1 MAEINPEFQYVAAL
15 QDFSKSL
22 KYFIDSVKSQVENEN
37 KNFKDSISATQEQA
51 KMMMEMAEELK
62 VVSQTTAATKTNT
75 EQILDIVKGIK
86 QEKKKGIWDKLSSA
100 KDKTKSMAEGIKT
113 ISLMAGAILAVG
125 TAFKIVGEVDF
136 KSVLALA
143 VALPLVATAF
153 NTIGETSQDPKD
165 SAKTALSMI
174 IMSVGV
180 AASGAIMSMMPSL
193 SFQQMISV
201 VAVSVAMGISMY
213 ALAEAADEI
222 GSNKIKSLY
231 AMIPAL
237 PLVAG
242 AIVLSGMALSQM
254 PTVGFQQFVSAAGVG
269 LAMGISMIPLAYAA
283 DAVKGRVGNM
293 YALTALMPIIAGAIY
308 ASALILENV
317 PEIDVAKTI
326 KTSIGVTA
334 SLVIFGAGVWAFDKM
349 GINMSNA
356 VKGIGSMIIV
366 AGGIYATALILQDV
380 PEIDVAKIIKTSL
393 GAAASLVIFG
403 AGIWVFDKLG
413 INLSSAIKGVA
424 TMSVVAGGIWAV
436 SHILANADYTG
447 APPLEWSLNTGVALL
462 GAGLLAAGMGML
474 IGQIIPGVFAMTAV
488 AGGIWAVSQILSAG
502 DYSNGPSLDW
512 ALGTGAALGGFGIGA
527 IGLGIVMLTGVGAIA
542 LVAGI
547 GAMTMVAGGLVAT
560 AAIIKKGD
568 FTGGPSIE
576 WSRGVGMALMTFA
589 NTLSALNPGIV
600 DMLFGATME
609 SRIKSVVSL
618 GDALKQVSFKVK
630 GGDYTG
636 GPSKEW
642 SEGVGMALM
651 LFANALNEIKP
662 NIFERLLGDTMEGNM
677 AGLITM
683 GGALHSIGVAVGS
696 DNSVYSG
703 GPDKRWAEGV
713 GLSLAAFAGALE
725 NIKPGFFDSLLGDT
739 LQSQVDGMITIAGA
753 LPKIGMAIGKDT
765 SMYTGG
771 PSKAWAEGVGG
782 SVTAFAAAMVAF
794 SDEGMDTEDI
804 TDMIPTIMALAP
816 LMAYFGKTMNG
827 VKFDNYPSEE
837 WVSGITKFMD
847 SFSELDMV
855 DDAADAAKQI
865 MLLSR
870 SYISLAGSIGLLGK
884 SLQTVKTAPDLTGIY
899 GGLVTL
905 SLIDSDNLESTLT
918 TLNDKKDE
926 FQSVLSMIQAQSSV
940 KIDENTF
947 AFNKDKSEAKSN
959 TATNNQASVK
969 TTSSAPATV
978 KAQPKPAASSD
989 NKPDKQEKLL
999 NQLVQLMGQMNGVLG
1014 EIADNTSQ
1022 KIHESSVISN

>member
-153 NTIGETSQDPKD
+153 GIIGATAQDPKD
-165 SAKTALSMI
+165 AANTALSMI
-174 IMSVGV
+174 IMSAGLT
-180 AASGAIMSMMPSL
+180 ASGAIMSMMPAL
-193 SFQQMISV
+193 SMQQMISV
-201 VAVSVAMGISMY
+201 VAVSVAMSAAMFG
-213 ALAEAADEI
+213 LAYAADKLSLNDVLSLAAISLVLPGIAWGIVESGKQLQGMPEI
-222 GSNKIKSLY
+222 GLKQIMS
-231 AMIPAL
+231 
-237 PLVAG
+237 AG
-242 AIVLSGMALSQM
+242 
-254 PTVGFQQFVSAAGVG
+254 GVG
-269 LAMGISMIPLAYAA
+269 IAMGLALIPLAYAA
-283 DAVKGRVGNM
+283 DMIGDGI
-293 YALTALMPIIAGAIY
+293 LGLALMIPILPGIAWGIVK
-308 ASALILENV
+308 SAEILKDI
-317 PEIDVAKTI
+317 PDVDILKTI
-326 KTSIGVTA
+326 KSTLAITVST
-334 SLVIFGAGVWAFDKM
+334 
-349 GINMSNA
+349 
-356 VKGIGSMIIV
+356 
-366 AGGIYATALILQDV
+366 
-380 PEIDVAKIIKTSL
+380 
-393 GAAASLVIFG
+393 VIFG
-403 AGIWVFDKLG
+403 AGIWALNKMGVSTTM
-413 INLSSAIKGVA
+413 IAKGVISM
-424 TMSVVAGGIWAV
+424 TLVAGGIWAV
-436 SHILANADYTG
+436 SHILANADYSSS
-447 APPLEWSLNTGVALL
+447 PPLEWSLNTGVALL
-462 GAGLLAAGMGML
+462 GAGLLAAGMGMM

-488 AGGIWAVSQILSAG
+488 AGGIWAVSQILASG

-527 IGLGIVMLTGVGAIA
+527 IGLGIAMLTGVGAIA

-959 TATNNQASVK
+959 NATNNQASVK